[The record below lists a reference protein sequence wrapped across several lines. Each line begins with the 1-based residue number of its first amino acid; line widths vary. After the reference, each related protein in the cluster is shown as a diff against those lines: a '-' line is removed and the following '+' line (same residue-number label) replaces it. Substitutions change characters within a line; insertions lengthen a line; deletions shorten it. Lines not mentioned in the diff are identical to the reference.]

1 MTDLTPVTATF
12 NVSAGTYAE
21 GCFDVT
27 GLTPDEIAELL
38 FGEIVADTSLC
49 DECCKKLSDPEVEKL
64 TGFNVDGVDYEKV
77 GHEWVA
83 QS

>member
-1 MTDLTPVTATF
+1 MSDLTPVTATF

-21 GCFDVT
+21 GLLNLT

-38 FGEIVADTSLC
+38 FSEVVADVTLC
-49 DECCKKLSDPEVEKL
+49 RE
-64 TGFNVDGVDYEKV
+64 YEKV
-77 GHEWVA
+77 GDRWVA